1 LAETRNQAELR
12 VLQLAARSSIENHYG
27 RALSDQEWAAAKRA
41 LLDFT
46 KLLRDWGRKEAHAD
60 RAA

>member
-1 LAETRNQAELR
+1 LR
-12 VLQLAARSSIENHYG
+12 VLELAARSSLEDHYD
-27 RALSDQEWAAAKRA
+27 RTLSDPEWAAAKRA
-41 LLDFT
+41 LLDFA

>member
-1 LAETRNQAELR
+1 LNPAEELR
-12 VLQLAARSSIENHYG
+12 RLELAARSSLEDHYG

-41 LLDFT
+41 LLDLA